1 MHFSGR
7 VWWSFTVTIDRY
19 RHMNLKWGPSL
30 MEDQIIIIWGQYS
43 WHHCTLLTGER
54 APDSLT
60 CINRSRSV
68 DLYKSLMKCVKQKQ
82 AAFPDARLDNE
93 TWFKVLQ
100 FYVFGTH
107 QVRLLPSSFLHA
119 GSIWCCLA
127 SLICSV
133 CTGRNHMQHQT
144 TKRRTQADYHNACCL
159 AAHKSTLNHGQNTWL
174 GMDLCAA
181 KQGLRVFLRNG
192 IHTLL
197 VRIIWDSMVFF
208 LSPSSKSKVRII
220 EVHK

>member
-1 MHFSGR
+1 VHFSGR

-93 TWFKVLQ
+93 LDLRYFSFTSLEPIKFGYYHRHFYMQGAYDVVWLPWFVQCVQAETICNIKQ
-100 FYVFGTH
+100 QNEEHKPITITH
-107 QVRLLPSSFLHA
+107 VVWLHTNP
-119 GSIWCCLA
+119 L
-127 SLICSV
+127 
-133 CTGRNHMQHQT
+133 
-144 TKRRTQADYHNACCL
+144 
-159 AAHKSTLNHGQNTWL
+159 
-174 GMDLCAA
+174 
-181 KQGLRVFLRNG
+181 
-192 IHTLL
+192 
-197 VRIIWDSMVFF
+197 
-208 LSPSSKSKVRII
+208 
-220 EVHK
+220 